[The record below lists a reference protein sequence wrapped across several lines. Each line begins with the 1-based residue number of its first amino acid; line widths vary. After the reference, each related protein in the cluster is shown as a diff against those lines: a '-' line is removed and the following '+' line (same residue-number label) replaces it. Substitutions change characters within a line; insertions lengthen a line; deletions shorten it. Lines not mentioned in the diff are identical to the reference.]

1 MPTLLPHQ
9 PRSVSLAVY
18 NDSAIEMA
26 SCFPQAVVTFS
37 RTCKQSLLN
46 LLLIIGLFVTFFHNS
61 YNGLGRLIETS
72 VRGSTINYYYDPEVE
87 HRQLGSC
94 GG

>member
-1 MPTLLPHQ
+1 
-9 PRSVSLAVY
+9 
-18 NDSAIEMA
+18 
-26 SCFPQAVVTFS
+26 
-37 RTCKQSLLN
+37 LN